1 MSMGDATRCS
11 PRRLRDILSAAMA
24 DQPFRFEPIK
34 LAGGGRVIDR
44 GPGIVE
50 LVPVAPAPDAAATI
64 VSAGIHGN
72 ETAPLELLLDL
83 AGDLDNGCITVGA
96 PTLLIVGHPA
106 AIVAETRYIETNLNR
121 LFTREAAAGN
131 TREHARARELM
142 GVVDAFWAV
151 HGGAEPAADDQR
163 ERATPLHLDLHTA
176 IRESRYPRFAVEPFS
191 DVETPASVWRA
202 LAAAGLQAVLSQHVP
217 SPTFS
222 HYSRAVHGIVGF
234 TLELGRV
241 ASFGANDMTPLAPM
255 ADWLAARVCREPAA
269 EVSPENMMF
278 FRVVDELRRVSEDFS
293 LGFDDD
299 VANFT
304 AFDVGAVIARDGEAG
319 DTVVANAPVHV
330 VFPNAH
336 VERGARAA
344 LLVRP
349 VPASDS
355 APTGHAGPG

>member
-1 MSMGDATRCS
+1 MSSCNATRCS

-24 DQPFRFEPIK
+24 DQPFRFNAIE

-50 LVPVAPAPDAAATI
+50 LVPMAPATGAAGTVI
-64 VSAGIHGN
+64 SAGIHGN

-83 AGDLDNGCITVGA
+83 AGDLDNGCLTVGA

-106 AIVAETRYIETNLNR
+106 SIVAGTRYLDTNLNR
-121 LFTREAAAGN
+121 LFERPARAGDD
-131 TREHARARELM
+131 REHRRARELM
-142 GVVDAFWAV
+142 DAVDAFWNA
-151 HGGAEPAADDQR
+151 HARAGAAEGQQ
-163 ERATPLHLDLHTA
+163 ATPLHLDLHTA

-191 DVETPASVWRA
+191 AVETPAAVWRA
-202 LAAAGLQAVLSQHVP
+202 VAAAGLQAVLCQHAA

-222 HYSRAVHGIVGF
+222 HYSRAVHAIPAF

-241 ASFGANDMTPLAPM
+241 APFGSNELTALAPM
-255 ADWLAARVCREPAA
+255 AEWLAARVGGQPAREAA
-269 EVSPENMMF
+269 PERLVF
-278 FRVVDELRRVSEDFS
+278 FRVIDELRRVSADFS
-293 LGFDDD
+293 LGFGDD

-304 AFDVGAVIARDGEAG
+304 AFDVGTVIARDAEAG
-319 DTVVANAPVHV
+319 ETIVADAPVYV

-344 LLVRP
+344 LLARP
-349 VPASDS
+349 VPM
-355 APTGHAGPG
+355 PGG